1 MNGDNNPSG
10 GAWVTFTSEK
20 TIRVSKPS
28 LTVEGDTLKLCA
40 EVSGG
45 ARGTCFFSTPLAN
58 RDFVDGNS
66 SDCTTSKNGYTCA
79 CKVIKEGAFNY

>member
-66 SDCTTSKNGYTCA
+66 SD
-79 CKVIKEGAFNY
+79 